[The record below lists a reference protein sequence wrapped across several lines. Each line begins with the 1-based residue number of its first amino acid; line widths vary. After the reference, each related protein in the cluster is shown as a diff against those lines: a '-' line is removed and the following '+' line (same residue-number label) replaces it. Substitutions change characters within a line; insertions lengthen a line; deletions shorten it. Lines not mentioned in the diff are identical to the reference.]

1 MKAWKQ
7 LFITSFIAK
16 IKRLKQ
22 CRKEYST
29 YKKHNTSCDS
39 YIICESDDRWAT
51 YHNCLIIRK
60 SVAWRCKKTIDW
72 YIIIKRYWRPLS
84 TISWWLH
91 KILDTQNKNGIL
103 RTKQKT
109 MRMPILTCDWI
120 LQKMS
125 VRNVVQIREKQVQRY
140 NLKYFIF

>member
-1 MKAWKQ
+1 MWKLENNYSLHHSLPKSRDWSNAERNIQ
-7 LFITSFIAK
+7 LIKNTTHRAIHTLFANQMIGEQLITTVWLSERALREDVRR
-16 IKRLKQ
+16 RL
-22 CRKEYST
+22 
-29 YKKHNTSCDS
+29 
-39 YIICESDDRWAT
+39 
-51 YHNCLIIRK
+51 
-60 SVAWRCKKTIDW
+60 ID
-72 YIIIKRYWRPLS
+72 IIKRYWRPLS
-84 TISWWLH
+84 TISWWLY

>member
-29 YKKHNTSCDS
+29 YKKHNTSCYS
-39 YIICESDDRWAT
+39 HIICESDDRWAT

-72 YIIIKRYWRPLS
+72 YFIIKRYWRPLS
-84 TISWWLH
+84 TISWWLY

-109 MRMPILTCDWI
+109 MRMPILTYDWI